1 LNQKNLFLGKILK
14 KLQKTQKM
22 STQNAAKKQK
32 SGSGATIFA
41 YLVIPVALIVCEIIF
56 HKVFGDG
63 SHFEGG
69 TNEGH
74 PLPGDYLGVVY
85 KGGFVVP
92 LLMTLFLL
100 VFTFSIERGLALIK
114 SAGKKSNDAFV
125 RMIQKMLGEG
135 KVAEAIAECDKQ
147 GGSLANVVQ
156 AGLHK
161 YQVMMTEEKMDKEQK
176 MLAIQKELEETTALE
191 LPGLEKN
198 LVVIATISNIGTLIA
213 LLGTVLGMIRAF
225 AALANA
231 GAPDSAALATGI
243 SEALIN
249 TAIGIATSAI
259 AIIMYNLFTTRIDKL
274 TYAIEEAGF
283 SIVQTFA
290 ANNK

>member
-1 LNQKNLFLGKILK
+1 
-14 KLQKTQKM
+14 M
-22 STQNAAKKQK
+22 STQNAATKQK
-32 SGSGATIFA
+32 SGNGATIFA
-41 YLVIPVALIVCEIIF
+41 YLVIPVALIVCEIVF

-74 PLPGDYLGVVY
+74 PLPGDFLGVVY

-114 SAGKKSNDAFV
+114 SAGKKSNDSFV

-135 KVAEAIAECDKQ
+135 NVSGAIAECDKQ

>member
-1 LNQKNLFLGKILK
+1 
-14 KLQKTQKM
+14 M
-22 STQNAAKKQK
+22 STQNAANKQN

-125 RMIQKMLGEG
+125 RMIQKMLSEG
-135 KVAEAIAECDKQ
+135 KVSEAIAACDKQ

-161 YQVMMTEEKMDKEQK
+161 YHVMMTEEKMDKEQK

>member
-1 LNQKNLFLGKILK
+1 
-14 KLQKTQKM
+14 M

-32 SGSGATIFA
+32 SGNGATIFA

-56 HKVFGDG
+56 HTVFGDG

-69 TNEGH
+69 LNSNK
-74 PLPGDYLGVVY
+74 PMPGDYFGIVY
-85 KGGFVVP
+85 KGGFIVP

-100 VFTFSIERGLALIK
+100 VFTFSFERFLALTK
-114 SAGKKSNDAFV
+114 SSGKKGNDAFV

-135 KVAEAIAECDKQ
+135 KISEAIAECDKQ

-161 YQVMMTEEKMDKEQK
+161 YQVMMTEENMDKEQK
-176 MLAIQKELEETTALE
+176 MLAIQKELEEATTLE

-198 LVVIATISNIGTLIA
+198 LVVISTISNIGTLIA
-213 LLGTVLGMIRAF
+213 LLGTVIGMIKAF
-225 AALANA
+225 GSLGETNDSGELANA
-231 GAPDSAALATGI
+231 I
-243 SEALIN
+243 SEALVN
-249 TAIGIATSAI
+249 TAVGIATSAI

>member
-1 LNQKNLFLGKILK
+1 
-14 KLQKTQKM
+14 M

-32 SGSGATIFA
+32 SGNGATIFA

-56 HKVFGDG
+56 HKVFGDV
-63 SHFEGG
+63 SHFTDSTREKAAMING
-69 TNEGH
+69 N
-74 PLPGDYLGVVY
+74 PDYFGVVY
-85 KGGFVVP
+85 KGGFIVP

-100 VFTFSIERGLALIK
+100 VFTFSIERFLALSK
-114 SAGKKSNDAFV
+114 SSGKKSNDEFV

-135 KVAEAIAECDKQ
+135 KISEAISACDKQ
-147 GGSLANVVQ
+147 GGSLANVVR

-198 LVVIATISNIGTLIA
+198 LVVISTISNIGTLVA
-213 LLGTVLGMIRAF
+213 LLGTVLGMIKSF
-225 AALANA
+225 SALGETN
-231 GAPDSAALATGI
+231 DSAKLAEGI

-249 TAIGIATSAI
+249 TAVGIATSAI

-290 ANNK
+290 SNNK

>member
-1 LNQKNLFLGKILK
+1 
-14 KLQKTQKM
+14 M
-22 STQNAAKKQK
+22 STQNAATKQKSGSGAKKQK
-32 SGSGATIFA
+32 SGNGATIFA

-56 HKVFGDG
+56 HKVFGNV
-63 SHFEGG
+63 SHF
-69 TNEGH
+69 TDATRSKAAN
-74 PLPGDYLGVVY
+74 GDYFGIVY
-85 KGGFVVP
+85 KGGFIVP

-100 VFTFSIERGLALIK
+100 VFTFSIERFFALAK
-114 SAGKKSNDAFV
+114 SSGKKSNDAFV

-135 KVAEAIAECDKQ
+135 KISEAIAECNKQ

-161 YQVMMTEEKMDKEQK
+161 YQVMLTEENMDKEQK
-176 MLAIQKELEETTALE
+176 ILAIQKELEETTALE

-198 LVVIATISNIGTLIA
+198 LVVISTISNIGTLVA
-213 LLGTVLGMIRAF
+213 LLGTVIGMIKSF
-225 AALANA
+225 AALGESN
-231 GAPDSAALATGI
+231 DSGALAEGI

-249 TAIGIATSAI
+249 TAVGIATSAI